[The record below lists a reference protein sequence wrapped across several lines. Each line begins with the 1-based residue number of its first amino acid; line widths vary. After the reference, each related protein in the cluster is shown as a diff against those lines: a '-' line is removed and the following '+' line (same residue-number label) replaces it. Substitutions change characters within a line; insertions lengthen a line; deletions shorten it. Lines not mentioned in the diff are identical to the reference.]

1 MNSSPTPEA
10 LEAMPI
16 PAGAVLLPAALSGSP
31 RALALAGLRQ
41 ALKER
46 QLDLP
51 LGPSLDPEDPD
62 RVLSL
67 NRFALQLATTG
78 ISSDQFLVDPA
89 FWQQSSTAPQLLLA
103 AAVAEDDNVVYFPGV
118 LTAEEFIAQA
128 ATAERQDGLIA
139 LDLEVFTG
147 GIERLLTLVQLL
159 EPTAIPRF
167 ALNSSPT
174 AAQAPRVAVASVL
187 DWLNGQLDAALSALG
202 AQYQPASAAA
212 FRGVGATAA
221 APEDRALAV
230 LAIPLGLNGIQ
241 LVSGALAVDC
251 IERFQL
257 LLIPTGGTSGHPDG
271 LLLRLVGALGGD
283 LLPEGLCISARQG
296 SHQQS
301 ISSVADTQLELSFS
315 TAVEPISIT
324 LTAPESKPLLLPPLQ
339 LPAP

>member
-1 MNSSPTPEA
+1 
-10 LEAMPI
+10 MPI

-221 APEDRALAV
+221 APDSLGGIV
-230 LAIPLGLNGIQ
+230 IPLGLDNDQ
-241 LVSGALAVDC
+241 LVAGPAAATCV
-251 IERFQL
+251 ETFQL
-257 LLIPTGGTSGHPDG
+257 ALIPIGSSKQPES
-271 LLLRLVGALGGD
+271 LLLKLVSSLEGD
-283 LLPEGLCISARQG
+283 LLPDGLELIASQG
-296 SHQQS
+296 SHQQLIRS
-301 ISSVADTQLELSFS
+301 ALSSSLELSFP
-315 TAVEPISIT
+315 AGAELISVSLNYPGSRAIQ
-324 LTAPESKPLLLPPLQ
+324 LPPLQ
-339 LPAP
+339 LPRP